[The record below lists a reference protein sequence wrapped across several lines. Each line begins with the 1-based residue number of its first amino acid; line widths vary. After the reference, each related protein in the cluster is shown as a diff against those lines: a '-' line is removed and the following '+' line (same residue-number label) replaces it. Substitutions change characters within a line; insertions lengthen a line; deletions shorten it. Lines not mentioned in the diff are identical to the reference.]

1 MFQLRFKEGNGICR
15 TEKTERYRL
24 SEHPTTVSLL
34 HQLLPKGIVS
44 SFLLAL
50 IFPEQLRRLFTK
62 SRLKINI
69 RRRVSHS
76 HFNACSTIYRPLIN
90 LLVRTAPCLGELHHR
105 TDPDR
110 PPFQTRLS
118 WQSLSAGNLWTCF
131 YSAMSKDSTGYYK
144 TS

>member
-15 TEKTERYRL
+15 TEKTECYGL

-44 SFLLAL
+44 SFLLAS
-50 IFPEQLRRLFTK
+50 IFSEPSHRLFIK
-62 SRLKINI
+62 SRPRTNI
-69 RRRVSHS
+69 QKRASHS
-76 HFNACSTIYRPLIN
+76 HSNVCSTIYRPLIN
-90 LLVRTAPCLGELHHR
+90 LLVRTVPCLDEPHHR
-105 TDPDR
+105 TDPDG
-110 PPFQTRLS
+110 PPSQTQLN